1 MSDINFERLF
11 RPKTVAVIGASSNP
25 EKLGGVVMSNITK
38 GGFEGPIYPVNPKG
52 GTIFNYDVITSINL
66 LPDSVDLAILALDAE
81 LSIHAIQELGK
92 KKVPY
97 AIIFAG
103 GYAEIGNV
111 KLEDDLKQACS
122 ESNIQLIGPNCMGLF
137 NASDKLNASFMNI
150 LPPILGKVSLL
161 SQSGSLI
168 AVAIY
173 EKLRMGKFVS
183 IGNAINTSFQ
193 ELLPY
198 LSMDPETSVIALYI
212 ESLKD
217 GRSFLEI
224 IKHIHKPVIALRA
237 GQTEAGQ
244 RSIASHTASL
254 ATNSAL
260 MTSLFK
266 AANIIQVN
274 SFELLTAVSRA
285 LELMVIPK
293 NNKIIALSNAGGAV
307 CLFSDACAEF
317 GLDTAPL
324 PETLRVKLQEIF
336 PPQAPINNPL
346 DLTVTGWQED
356 TIRKILNILLEDNYG
371 YGTFVFMPV
380 VAPYQSAEADAK
392 IAIEFAQKFTMPFM
406 TCLLSGEKVKPVIHL
421 LDESSI
427 AYCTTIRET
436 VEVLRHII
444 TWQTKRHTQN

>member
-25 EKLGGVVMSNITK
+25 DKLGGVVMSNITK

-111 KLEDDLKQACS
+111 KLEEDLKQACN

-150 LPPILGKVSLL
+150 LPPILGKVSLI

-173 EKLRMGKFVS
+173 EKLRMGKFIS

-198 LSMDPETSVIALYI
+198 LATDPETSVIALYI

-217 GRSFLEI
+217 GRIFL
-224 IKHIHKPVIALRA
+224 
-237 GQTEAGQ
+237 
-244 RSIASHTASL
+244 
-254 ATNSAL
+254 
-260 MTSLFK
+260 
-266 AANIIQVN
+266 
-274 SFELLTAVSRA
+274 
-285 LELMVIPK
+285 
-293 NNKIIALSNAGGAV
+293 
-307 CLFSDACAEF
+307 
-317 GLDTAPL
+317 
-324 PETLRVKLQEIF
+324 
-336 PPQAPINNPL
+336 
-346 DLTVTGWQED
+346 
-356 TIRKILNILLEDNYG
+356 
-371 YGTFVFMPV
+371 
-380 VAPYQSAEADAK
+380 
-392 IAIEFAQKFTMPFM
+392 
-406 TCLLSGEKVKPVIHL
+406 
-421 LDESSI
+421 
-427 AYCTTIRET
+427 
-436 VEVLRHII
+436 
-444 TWQTKRHTQN
+444 